1 MALSVWQSEDRS
13 SVLRQQGERVS
24 EKTVARIMQEL
35 GLK

>member
-1 MALSVWQSEDRS
+1 M
-13 SVLRQQGERVS
+13 RQQGERVS